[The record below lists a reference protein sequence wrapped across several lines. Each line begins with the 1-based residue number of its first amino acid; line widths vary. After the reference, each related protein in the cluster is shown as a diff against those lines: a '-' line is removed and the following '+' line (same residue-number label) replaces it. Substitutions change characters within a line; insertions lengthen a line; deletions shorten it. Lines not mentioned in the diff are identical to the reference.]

1 MTATKRNANSVD
13 LTGRSALVTGAGSG
27 IGRAIATSLC
37 RAGARVTV
45 ADINQTTLEET
56 IALIEQAGGAAF
68 ASVTDVADEHAVH
81 SMVDETISRWGSLD
95 ILCNNAGIMDRMAFA
110 PEVTTALWQR
120 AFAVNVNGPFFA
132 IRAVLPHMRARKF
145 GVIINTASVAGLRG
159 AAAGVAYVASKHA
172 VIGITRSVA
181 WSHANEGIRCNAIC
195 PGGVETNMTSG
206 GLEAFDQAGLARILP
221 VISLCE
227 RMTSPQ
233 VIADVALF
241 LASES
246 AAHINGL
253 IMPVDGGWMAA

>member
-1 MTATKRNANSVD
+1 MTATKNDSTTVQ
-13 LTGRSALVTGAGSG
+13 LKGRSAAVTGAGSG
-27 IGRAIATSLC
+27 IGRAIATTLA

-45 ADINQTTLEET
+45 ADINRAGLDET
-56 IALIEQAGGAAF
+56 VALIEAEGGSAL
-68 ASVTDVADEHAVH
+68 ASVIDVSNEHAVYG
-81 SMVDETISRWGSLD
+81 MINDTVSRWGSLD
-95 ILCNNAGIMDRMAFA
+95 ILCNNAGIMDRMSFA
-110 PEVTTALWQR
+110 PDVTTELWNR
-120 AFAVNVNGPFFA
+120 VFAVNVNGPFFA
-132 IRAVLPHMRARKF
+132 IRAALPHMRERKY

-172 VIGITRSVA
+172 VVGITRSVA

-195 PGGVETNMTSG
+195 PGGVETNMTSR

-241 LASES
+241 LTSDS
-246 AAHINGL
+246 AAYVNGVV
-253 IMPVDGGWMAA
+253 MPVDGGWMAG